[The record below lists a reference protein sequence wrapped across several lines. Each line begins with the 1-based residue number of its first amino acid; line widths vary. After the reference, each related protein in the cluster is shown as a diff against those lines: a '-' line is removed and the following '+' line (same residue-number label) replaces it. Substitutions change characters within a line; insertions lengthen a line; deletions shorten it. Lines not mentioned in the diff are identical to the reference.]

1 MVLFA
6 VLGPL
11 PVRYGAWPA
20 SATNR
25 PRRPPGGVNPLGT
38 DAQGR
43 DVLAALILATPQTL
57 KIGLFAG
64 LIGLAAGVLLGLV
77 AGFFRGIVDAVI
89 RTAADVMMTIPGIA
103 VLVLVA
109 TNVRTMSVAL
119 MAVIV
124 AGLAWMYPTRTIR
137 AQTLSMR
144 ERPYVDV
151 ARLNGIGGLRLVMT
165 EILPN
170 LLPYI
175 AASFVTAVSS
185 AMLATI
191 GLEALGLGPQNELTL
206 GMMIYWA
213 QFYGAILR
221 SMWWWWTPPV
231 VDACDHLHRPA
242 ADVGRDGPPRQRAA
256 EGRVVSGTPVLEVED
271 LTVHFATP
279 QGPGPGG
286 GRRVLRTDARRAARA
301 SSANRARASRRRCWR

>member
-1 MVLFA
+1 MSRPASPLALAVRSALRQPMLVAGLMLLGAVVLFA
-6 VLGPL
+6 LLGPL
-11 PVRYGAWPA
+11 LHDTALAGIG
-20 SATNR
+20 TNR
-25 PRRPPGGVNPLGT
+25 PRRPPGGDNPLGT

-43 DVLAALILATPQTL
+43 DILAALILATPQTL

-64 LIGLAAGVLLGLV
+64 IIGLGAGVLLGLV
-77 AGFFRGIVDAVI
+77 AGYFRGVADAII

-119 MAVIV
+119 MAIIV

-144 ERPYVDV
+144 ERPYVDI
-151 ARLNGIGGLRLVMT
+151 ARINGIGGVRLVLT

-191 GLEALGLGPQNELTL
+191 GLEALGLGPQNDLTL

-213 QFYGAILR
+213 QYYGAILR
-221 SMWWWWTPPV
+221 NIWWWWVPPV
-231 VDACDHLHRPA
+231 VMLATIFIGLLMTSAGMDRIVNARL
-242 ADVGRDGPPRQRAA
+242 
-256 EGRVVSGTPVLEVED
+256 RVES
-271 LTVHFATP
+271 
-279 QGPGPGG
+279 
-286 GRRVLRTDARRAARA
+286 
-301 SSANRARASRRRCWR
+301 

>member
-1 MVLFA
+1 MSRPASPFALALRGALRQPMLVAGLVLLGA
-6 VLGPL
+6 VVLIALVGPL
-11 PVRYGAWPA
+11 LHDTALAGIG
-20 SATNR
+20 TNR
-25 PRRPPGGVNPLGT
+25 PRRPPGGDNPLGT

-43 DVLAALILATPQTL
+43 DILAALILATPQTL

-64 LIGLAAGVLLGLV
+64 IIGLGVGVLLGLV
-77 AGFFRGIVDAVI
+77 AGFFRGVADAVI

-119 MAVIV
+119 MAIIV

-144 ERPYVDV
+144 ERPYVDI
-151 ARLNGIGGLRLVMT
+151 ARINGIGGIRLVLT

-191 GLEALGLGPQNELTL
+191 GLEALGLGPQNDLTL

-213 QFYGAILR
+213 QYYGAILR
-221 SMWWWWTPPV
+221 NIWWWWLPPV
-231 VDACDHLHRPA
+231 VMLAIIFIGLLMTSAGMDRIVNARL
-242 ADVGRDGPPRQRAA
+242 
-256 EGRVVSGTPVLEVED
+256 RVES
-271 LTVHFATP
+271 
-279 QGPGPGG
+279 
-286 GRRVLRTDARRAARA
+286 
-301 SSANRARASRRRCWR
+301 

>member
-1 MVLFA
+1 MSRPASPLALAVRSALRQPMLVAGLMLLGAVVLFA
-6 VLGPL
+6 LLGPL
-11 PVRYGAWPA
+11 LHDTALAGIG
-20 SATNR
+20 TNR
-25 PRRPPGGVNPLGT
+25 PRRPPGGDNPLGT

-43 DVLAALILATPQTL
+43 DILAALILATPQTL

-64 LIGLAAGVLLGLV
+64 IIGLGAGVLLGLV
-77 AGFFRGIVDAVI
+77 AGYFRGVADAMI

-119 MAVIV
+119 MAIIV

-144 ERPYVDV
+144 ERPYVDI
-151 ARLNGIGGLRLVMT
+151 ARITGIGGVRLVLT

-191 GLEALGLGPQNELTL
+191 GLEALGLGPQNDLTL

-213 QFYGAILR
+213 QYYGAILR
-221 SMWWWWTPPV
+221 NIWWWWVPPV
-231 VDACDHLHRPA
+231 AMLATIFIGLLMTSAGMDRIVNARL
-242 ADVGRDGPPRQRAA
+242 
-256 EGRVVSGTPVLEVED
+256 RVEP
-271 LTVHFATP
+271 
-279 QGPGPGG
+279 
-286 GRRVLRTDARRAARA
+286 
-301 SSANRARASRRRCWR
+301 

>member
-1 MVLFA
+1 MRVPSSPFAFVARQPLLVAGLVLLAAVVVFA
-6 VLGPL
+6 LVGPL
-11 PVRYGAWPA
+11 LYDTSLAGIGA
-20 SATNR
+20 NR
-25 PRRPPGGVNPLGT
+25 PRRPPGGDNPLGT

-43 DVLAALILATPQTL
+43 DILAALILATPQTL
-57 KIGLFAG
+57 KIGVFAG
-64 LIGLAAGVLLGLV
+64 VIGLGAGVLLGLV
-77 AGFFRGIVDAVI
+77 AGFFRGLVDAVI
-89 RTAADVMMTIPGIA
+89 RTVADVMMTIPGIA

-119 MAVIV
+119 MALIV

-151 ARLNGIGGLRLVMT
+151 ARINGIGGVRLVLT

-213 QFYGAILR
+213 QYYGAILR
-221 SMWWWWTPPV
+221 FMWWWWVPPV
-231 VDACDHLHRPA
+231 AMLATIFIGLLMTSAGMDRLVNARL
-242 ADVGRDGPPRQRAA
+242 
-256 EGRVVSGTPVLEVED
+256 RVES
-271 LTVHFATP
+271 
-279 QGPGPGG
+279 
-286 GRRVLRTDARRAARA
+286 
-301 SSANRARASRRRCWR
+301 